1 MAERHKPTPQ
11 QRRNALVSAL
21 VLAAMVAGIYGV
33 FMLKV
38 FNS

>member
-1 MAERHKPTPQ
+1 MQQPNKPTPQ

-21 VLAAMVAGIYGV
+21 VLAAMVIGIYAV

-38 FNS
+38 FNV

>member
-1 MAERHKPTPQ
+1 MSEAHKPTPR

-21 VLAAMVAGIYGV
+21 VLAALALGIYGV

-38 FNS
+38 FSA